1 MNSSNLKY
9 SEEFLYDMYNI
20 NVYNN
25 NNDDIDQ
32 HVDNNDIIIYEKLN
46 SYEIKIF
53 MLNLK
58 FLQKNNIGTVSY
70 LLIKDKGINCPAI
83 YLEIN
88 DRIYKFILES
98 ENFSLEEF
106 KEFCENFGIII
117 M

>member
-1 MNSSNLKY
+1 
-9 SEEFLYDMYNI
+9 
-20 NVYNN
+20 
-25 NNDDIDQ
+25 
-32 HVDNNDIIIYEKLN
+32 
-46 SYEIKIF
+46 

-70 LLIKDKGINCPAI
+70 LWIKDKGINCPTI